1 MLERDAGTG
10 CVTSVELGVV
20 AMASFRLV
28 ACVTSAAEAA
38 TWIWKVKPAVE
49 VISGKPNR
57 LFFGIVSAF
66 GV

>member
-1 MLERDAGTG
+1 MLERDA
-10 CVTSVELGVV
+10 GVV

-28 ACVTSAAEAA
+28 AWVASAAEAA
-38 TWIWKVKPAVE
+38 TWIWKVKAAVE

-57 LFFGIVSAF
+57 LFFGIVFAF